1 MNFES
6 ISLTQ
11 GQMPVGEMP
20 ALRKPRLALMG
31 EFSAGKSTLANLL
44 IGAQHLPVQ
53 VTATQLPPV
62 WISQGNAPPFRV
74 DLEGKSIPV
83 SLARLEDV
91 PILETAYIRM
101 FESSDIL
108 EQCDIIDMPGI
119 SDPNMPAAVWQRVL
133 PQADGVIWCTH
144 ATQAWRQSES
154 AIWATMTPE
163 LQRRSLLL
171 LTRIDKIVAEH
182 DRDRIVKRV
191 SKETLNQF
199 SGPCRPISLTKAIA
213 GKGDAAA
220 FEASGGTG
228 FYSALS
234 VLLQIIRA
242 DFGHPVASQGPDTDL
257 VTDAKN
263 VVPVLPRRIRSD
275 AALTGHTPR
284 LPAGTMDPEVAA
296 FRALMQRN
304 QH

>member
-1 MNFES
+1 MNFEN
-6 ISLTQ
+6 IGLAQ
-11 GQMPVGEMP
+11 GQLPIAETQ
-20 ALRKPRLALMG
+20 ALRKPRIALMG

-62 WISQGNAPPFRV
+62 WISQGNTPPYRV

-91 PILETAYIRM
+91 PILETAFIRM
-101 FESSDIL
+101 FENSEIL
-108 EQCDIIDMPGI
+108 EKCDIIDMPGI

-154 AIWATMTPE
+154 AIWSTMTPE

-171 LTRIDKIVAEH
+171 LTRIDKIVSE
-182 DRDRIVKRV
+182 RDRERIVARV
-191 SKETLNQF
+191 GKETTGQF
-199 SGPCRPISLTKAIA
+199 SGSCLPISLTRAIA
-213 GKGDAAA
+213 DKGNAATFEAAGGTAFYAA
-220 FEASGGTG
+220 FAE
-228 FYSALS
+228 
-234 VLLQIIRA
+234 LLRAIRA
-242 DFGHPVASQGPDTDL
+242 DFGHPVAQITAARPGGDVQGAMPI
-257 VTDAKN
+257 
-263 VVPVLPRRIRSD
+263 LPRRIRSET
-275 AALTGHTPR
+275 AQTGLTPR
-284 LPAGTMDPEVAA
+284 PTAGVVEGEIAA
-296 FRALMQRN
+296 FRALAQKV